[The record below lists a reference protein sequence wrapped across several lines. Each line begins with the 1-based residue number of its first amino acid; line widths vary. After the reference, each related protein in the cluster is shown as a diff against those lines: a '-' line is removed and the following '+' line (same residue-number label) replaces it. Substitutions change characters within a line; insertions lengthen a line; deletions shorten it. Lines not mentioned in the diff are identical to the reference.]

1 MKLTLTQAPASNE
14 TDLSTIKPV
23 YGSDKAACFDLKADL
38 KGRIIDYKNDHRDGS
53 SGCCEMS
60 NSQDTVFKLEKGER
74 VLIPTGLIFG
84 IPEGFRMNIVSR
96 SGLSWKSG
104 IIVLNAPGVI
114 DEDYVD
120 ETFVVVHN
128 TSSEPFII
136 EHGMRIAQ
144 AEINPVYQV
153 ELDSLGERESGFGS
167 SGLK

>member
-38 KGRIIDYKNDHRDGS
+38 KGRSIKVLWEGGGYTIGDCSGS
-53 SGCCEMS
+53 FHLESGS
-60 NSQDTVFKLEKGER
+60 R
-74 VLIPTGLIFG
+74 VLIPTGFIFG

-96 SGLSWKSG
+96 SGLTWKSG
-104 IIVLNAPGVI
+104 IIVLNAPGVV

-128 TSSEPFII
+128 TSSEPFVI
-136 EHGMRIAQ
+136 EHGDRIAQ
-144 AEINPVYQV
+144 AEINPVYRV

>member
-14 TDLSTIKPV
+14 TELSNIKPV

-38 KGRIIDYKNDHRDGS
+38 KGRDIKICTEKG
-53 SGCCEMS
+53 
-60 NSQDTVFKLEKGER
+60 FKEVCYNGLGIVLEKGER
-74 VLIPTGLIFG
+74 VLIPTGFIFG
-84 IPEGFRMNIVSR
+84 IPDGFRMNIVSR

-128 TSSEPFII
+128 TSPEPFII
-136 EHGMRIAQ
+136 EHGDRIAQ
-144 AEINPVYQV
+144 AEINPVYRV

>member
-23 YGSDKAACFDLKADL
+23 YGSDKAACFDLKTDL
-38 KGRIIDYKNDHRDGS
+38 KGRSIKVLWRGGGYTVVDCSGS
-53 SGCCEMS
+53 
-60 NSQDTVFKLEKGER
+60 FRLESGER
-74 VLIPTGLIFG
+74 VLIPTGFIFG
-84 IPEGFRMNIVSR
+84 IPAGFCMNIISR
-96 SGLSWKSG
+96 SGLSWKNG
-104 IIVLNAPGVI
+104 IIVLNAPAVI

-128 TSSEPFII
+128 TSSGAFVI

-144 AEINPVYQV
+144 AEINPVYRV